1 MVRMCLERIVWVR
14 VKIRSVMNKGSYLIT
29 LLLAWRGKLCCL
41 VAAAGWGRYVY
52 AEPVELVLQGGQTT
66 NAYDGWFSLFVW
78 ALVCLICVVV
88 ISIAVIIRQ
97 KAALDKTISE
107 LSGLEEGLQEAQSI
121 AQMGSWSRDFEH
133 GTTFWSKEARMVL
146 GLGDDQEAFKHYETL
161 LHPDDIEGMMEA
173 VATAYH
179 QGGGYIHEHRIISPL
194 DKKERWIRLAG
205 KVFLGEEESPVR
217 ETGTVQDVTLRR
229 AAELALRQSEEKLR
243 SILEAAPY
251 PIMIFDISSTPS
263 LLYANQSTYYLFE
276 LDQEKGGI
284 NSIDLRSLWV
294 DDDAHVQFTDSFAE
308 GGVTNFEMLMKT
320 QKGKVFWG
328 MLSSTSM
335 DFQGKLALF
344 ISVLDVTDRK
354 LIQEELE
361 RLATTDTLTGLLNR
375 RSIFE
380 TANKEIRRAIRYQY
394 PFTIIMLDIDHFK
407 RVNDTYGHAT
417 GDKVIQLFAE
427 VCLGCLREED
437 ALGRIG
443 GEEFVAVLVSSTTE
457 GGRVVA
463 ERMRETWEATDV
475 EVPGGMDKFTVS
487 IGVSGLIATNE
498 TFDMV
503 LERADRALY
512 ASKSRGRNCVTI
524 DEGEEAHSN

>member
-1 MVRMCLERIVWVR
+1 
-14 VKIRSVMNKGSYLIT
+14 MNKGSYLIT
-29 LLLAWRGKLCCL
+29 LLSSWLGRLCSL
-41 VAAAGWGRYVY
+41 VAIGWAGYVC
-52 AEPVELVLQGGQTT
+52 AEPVELLVQNTHSGNT
-66 NAYDGWFSLFVW
+66 YDDWFSAFIWTLF
-78 ALVCLICVVV
+78 CLIGVVV
-88 ISIAVIIRQ
+88 VFIGVIIRQ
-97 KAALDKTISE
+97 KLTLDKAINE
-107 LSGLEEGLQEAQSI
+107 LKGLEEGLQEAQSI

-133 GTTFWSKEARMVL
+133 GTTFWSREARMVL

-173 VATAYH
+173 VAIAYH
-179 QGGGYIHEHRIISPL
+179 QGGGYIHEHRIISPY

-229 AAELALRQSEEKLR
+229 ASELALRESEGKLR

-251 PIMIFDISSTPS
+251 PIMIFDISSAPS

-276 LDQEKGGI
+276 LDHEEANLSG
-284 NSIDLRSLWV
+284 IDLHSLWG
-294 DDDAHVQFTDSFAE
+294 DDDSHTQFTDSFSE
-308 GGVTNFEMLMKT
+308 SGVTNFEVLMKT

-328 MLSSTSM
+328 MLSSTAM
-335 DFQGKLALF
+335 DFQSSPALF
-344 ISVLDVTDRK
+344 ISVLDITDRK

-380 TANKEIRRAIRYQY
+380 TANKEIRRAIRYQN
-394 PFTIIMLDIDHFK
+394 PFTIIMLDIDYFK

-427 VCLGCLREED
+427 VCLSCLREED
-437 ALGRIG
+437 ALGRVG
-443 GEEFVAVLVSSTTE
+443 GEEFVAVLVSSTIE

-463 ERMRETWEATDV
+463 ERMREAWEAMVVD
-475 EVPGGMDKFTVS
+475 VPGGVDKFTVS
-487 IGVSGLIATNE
+487 IGVSEIITPNE
-498 TFDMV
+498 TFDEV
-503 LERADRALY
+503 LERADKALY
-512 ASKSRGRNCVTI
+512 VSKSEGRNRVTI
-524 DEGEEAHSN
+524 DKGEGVRAN

>member
-1 MVRMCLERIVWVR
+1 
-14 VKIRSVMNKGSYLIT
+14 MNKGSALII
-29 LLLAWRGKLCCL
+29 LLLTWQGTYAH
-41 VAAAGWGRYVY
+41 
-52 AEPVELVLQGGQTT
+52 AEPVELVFQSSQAT
-66 NAYDGWFSLFVW
+66 AADDGWLSLFIW

-88 ISIAVIIRQ
+88 VSIGVIIRQ
-97 KAALDKTISE
+97 KSALDKVINE
-107 LSGLEEGLQEAQSI
+107 LKGLEKGLQEAQSI

-146 GLGDDQEAFKHYETL
+146 GLGDDQEEFKHYETL
-161 LHPDDIEGMMEA
+161 LHPDDIDGMMEA

-179 QGGGYIHEHRIISPL
+179 QGGGYIHEHRIISPC

-205 KVFLGEEESPVR
+205 QVFLGEEESPVR
-217 ETGTVQDVTLRR
+217 ETGTVQDVSLRR

-251 PIMIFDISSTPS
+251 PIMIFDISNAPS

-276 LDQEKGGI
+276 LDHEGTDL
-284 NSIDLRSLWV
+284 STIDLHSLWV
-294 DDDAHVQFTDSFAE
+294 EDDGHAQFTDSFSE
-308 GGVTNFEMLMKT
+308 GGVTNFEVLMKT

-328 MLSSTSM
+328 MLSSTAM
-335 DFQGKLALF
+335 DFQGNPALF
-344 ISVLDVTDRK
+344 VSVLDITDRK

-380 TANKEIRRAIRYQY
+380 SANKEIRRAIRYQY

-427 VCLGCLREED
+427 VCLNCLREED
-437 ALGRIG
+437 ALGRVG

-457 GGRVVA
+457 GGRIVA
-463 ERMRETWEATDV
+463 ERMREAWEATEV
-475 EVPGGMDKFTVS
+475 EVPGGMDRFTVS
-487 IGVSGLIATNE
+487 IGVSELGASNE

-503 LERADRALY
+503 LERADKALY
-512 ASKSRGRNCVTI
+512 VSKSGGRNCVTI
-524 DEGEEAHSN
+524 DAGEKSHAN

>member
-1 MVRMCLERIVWVR
+1 
-14 VKIRSVMNKGSYLIT
+14 MNKGLYLIT
-29 LLLAWRGKLCCL
+29 LLSTWLKKLCCL
-41 VAAAGWGRYVY
+41 IAAGGGGYAY
-52 AEPVELVLQGGQTT
+52 AEPVELVFQGVQPT
-66 NAYDGWFSLFVW
+66 NTYDDWFSLFIW

-88 ISIAVIIRQ
+88 GSIWVIIRQ
-97 KAALDKTISE
+97 KTALDKTINE
-107 LSGLEEGLQEAQSI
+107 LIGLEVGLQEAQSI

-251 PIMIFDISSTPS
+251 PIMIFDVSSAPS

-276 LDQEKGGI
+276 LDQDGGDLS
-284 NSIDLRSLWV
+284 NIDLHSLWV
-294 DDDAHVQFTDSFAE
+294 EEDGHAQFTDAFTE
-308 GGVTNFEMLMKT
+308 GGVTNFEVLLKT
-320 QKGKVFWG
+320 QRSKVFWG
-328 MLSSTSM
+328 MLSSTAM
-335 DFQGKLALF
+335 DFQGNPALF
-344 ISVLDVTDRK
+344 ISVLDITDRK

-427 VCLGCLREED
+427 VCLSCLREED
-437 ALGRIG
+437 ALGRVG
-443 GEEFVAVLVSSTTE
+443 GEEFVAVLVASTIE
-457 GGRVVA
+457 GGQVVA
-463 ERMRETWEATDV
+463 ERMREAWEATEV
-475 EVPGGMDKFTVS
+475 QVPGGMDKFTVS
-487 IGVSGLIATNE
+487 IGVSELVATNE
-498 TFDMV
+498 TFDVV
-503 LERADRALY
+503 LERADKALY
-512 ASKSRGRNCVTI
+512 VSKSGGRNCVTV
-524 DEGEEAHSN
+524 DAGEESRAN

>member
-1 MVRMCLERIVWVR
+1 
-14 VKIRSVMNKGSYLIT
+14 MNKGSHLIT
-29 LLLAWRGKLCCL
+29 LLSTWLGRLCCL
-41 VAAAGWGRYVY
+41 VAAGGGKYAF
-52 AEPVELVLQGGQTT
+52 AEPVELVFQGGQPTST
-66 NAYDGWFSLFVW
+66 YDDWFSLFVW

-88 ISIAVIIRQ
+88 VSIGVIIRQ
-97 KAALDKTISE
+97 KSTLDKTIRE

-173 VATAYH
+173 VAAAYH

-194 DKKERWIRLAG
+194 DNKERWVRLAG

-251 PIMIFDISSTPS
+251 PIMIFDISSAPS

-276 LDQEKGGI
+276 LDQDEGDL
-284 NSIDLRSLWV
+284 NNIDLHSLWV
-294 DDDAHVQFTDSFAE
+294 DEDAHVEFTDSFSE
-308 GGVTNFEMLMKT
+308 GGVTNLEVLMKT
-320 QKGKVFWG
+320 NKGKVFWG

-335 DFQGKLALF
+335 DFQGNPALF
-344 ISVLDVTDRK
+344 ISVLDITDRK

-417 GDKVIQLFAE
+417 GDRVIQLFAE
-427 VCLGCLREED
+427 VCLSCLREED
-437 ALGRIG
+437 SLGRVG
-443 GEEFVAVLVSSTTE
+443 GEEFVAVLVSSTSE

-463 ERMRETWEATDV
+463 ERMREAWEATEV
-475 EVPGGMDKFTVS
+475 EVPGGVDRFTVS
-487 IGVSGLIATNE
+487 IGVSELIVSNE
-498 TFDMV
+498 SFDV
-503 LERADRALY
+503 LLERADRALY
-512 ASKSRGRNCVTI
+512 VSKSAGRNRVTI
-524 DEGEEAHSN
+524 DAGAATPVN